1 MKQFIFILFT
11 TSALMAGDFTLQSTD
26 IDTNLTKV
34 QEFNGYDGCTG
45 DNISPQLSWKNAPKG
60 TKSFIVTMEDTNS
73 PIGITWWQW
82 LVIDIPGNV
91 TELATNASG
100 KAMPKGSIE
109 LKNNYDI
116 IGYSGACPPKGDKAH
131 RYVFNV
137 LALDVEKLSIT
148 ERRND
153 AVLGNLIKRHTIA
166 KASMTSYYQR

>member
-1 MKQFIFILFT
+1 
-11 TSALMAGDFTLQSTD
+11 
-26 IDTNLTKV
+26 
-34 QEFNGYDGCTG
+34 
-45 DNISPQLSWKNAPKG
+45 
-60 TKSFIVTMEDTNS
+60 
-73 PIGITWWQW
+73 
-82 LVIDIPGNV
+82 VIDIPGNV

-131 RYVFNV
+131 RYVLNI

-153 AVLGNLIKRHTIA
+153 AVLGNLIKRHTIG